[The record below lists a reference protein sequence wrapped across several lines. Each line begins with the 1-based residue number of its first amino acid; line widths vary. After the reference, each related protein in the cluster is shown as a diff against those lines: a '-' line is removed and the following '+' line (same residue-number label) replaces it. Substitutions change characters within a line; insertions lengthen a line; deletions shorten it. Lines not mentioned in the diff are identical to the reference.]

1 MGDSALLY
9 WGMFCF
15 SLTVVGMALTVYEF
29 RKMSRSLETSV
40 RAGTGR
46 ISTGASRV
54 DSITSRT

>member
-29 RKMSRSLETSV
+29 KKMSRSLETSIRV
-40 RAGTGR
+40 GTGR
-46 ISTGASRV
+46 ISPRASRV